1 MKLYHGSNIEVCQP
15 RLLEG
20 QRALDF
26 GAGFYTT
33 TDLEQA
39 KNWSRRQ
46 VRVRK
51 SGLPSVS
58 VYDVDETSFVTLKV
72 LKFESANQEWL
83 DFITQHRK
91 GLVQENPF
99 DVIIGS
105 IANDQTMPTLSLYL
119 DGYLTA
125 EEALRRLLTQR
136 LSDQVVFKSEKA
148 LQLLRFQ
155 EVVLA

>member
-1 MKLYHGSNIEVCQP
+1 MLLYHGSNVEVAQP

-33 TDLEQA
+33 TDEAQA
-39 KNWSRRQ
+39 KSWSRRQ

-51 SGLPSVS
+51 AGEPCVTI
-58 VYDVDETSFVTLKV
+58 YEVDEAEFATLNI
-72 LKFESANQEWL
+72 LRFASADRKWL
-83 DFITQHRK
+83 DFITRHRK
-91 GLVQENPF
+91 GLASEDAY
-99 DVIIGS
+99 DVIIGP

-125 EEALRRLLTQR
+125 EEALRRLLAQR
-136 LSDQVVFKSEKA
+136 LSDQVVLKHARA
-148 LQLLRFQ
+148 LELLRFKG
-155 EVVLA
+155 VVRA